1 VGKEGKI
8 NVSIMKQTIISY
20 MDMWLTYYDVPESS
34 RVLVMN
40 KIDELFEVYDSV
52 IGSKIK
58 KVWKQNRTSNN
69 RD

>member
-1 VGKEGKI
+1 
-8 NVSIMKQTIISY
+8 MKQTIISY

>member
-1 VGKEGKI
+1 MGKESKI
-8 NVSIMKQTIISY
+8 NVPTMKQTIISY

-52 IGSKIK
+52 IGKKIK
-58 KVWKQNRTSNN
+58 KVWKDNRTSSKS
-69 RD
+69 D

>member
-1 VGKEGKI
+1 
-8 NVSIMKQTIISY
+8 MKQTIISY

-58 KVWKQNRTSNN
+58 KVWKQNRTSNKS
-69 RD
+69 D